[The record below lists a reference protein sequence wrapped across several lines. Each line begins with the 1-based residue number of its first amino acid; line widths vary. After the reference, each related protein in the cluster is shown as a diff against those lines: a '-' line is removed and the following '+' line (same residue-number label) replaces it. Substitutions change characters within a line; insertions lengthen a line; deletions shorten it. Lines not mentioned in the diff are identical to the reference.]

1 MIRGTWEHLRSW
13 TRRTTASLCRAIEQR
28 WNNLGLRTKMSSMV
42 IVGLVGLLAVFALMG
57 ISTTSQANQQ
67 VLSERVSIARLSAA
81 ILDSSLRQIQS
92 VLYMAR
98 SSEALRDLQS
108 PAAGR
113 QMALAAAY
121 QEIELL
127 SQGVYLLDAGGSPLA
142 SAGKGAPAIAWSE
155 VPAVQKMRLWKE
167 DELLVSII
175 PGDTPKAAVLLPLY
189 ASNGKLSGML
199 AALLDF
205 SNSSFLPSARNL
217 YLGESGTIDV
227 IDPQGVI
234 LLSTHP
240 DNALKNEDMIKFLS
254 RFFVAGAPVVE
265 TCLGCYGEDDPDA
278 GDEVIAFAPLT
289 QAPWGVVVRQ
299 KAVEAF
305 APVRKL
311 TIQTLI
317 LSLVTVAGAMG
328 LVWVTTS
335 SVIQPVQFLTVAAK
349 RIADGDLN
357 APSDQPSQN
366 APRTD
371 EIGALEESFI
381 RMRQRLKQSIEEI
394 QAWNLELDARVQE
407 RTLALRASQL
417 EAQAARDDLQA
428 VIDALTDELIV
439 IGVEDH
445 RIQQMNR
452 IARERY
458 QDLQVSNETC
468 CYQLGGQDAHCQ
480 SSNHKCPI
488 TKILATGK
496 SAKATHITEGA
507 EPGRRIYT
515 DIVASPMRDGDGKIT
530 RIVELRRNVTEEISL
545 RESLVRRNQ
554 QLAILNAVANTVN
567 QSLNLEDILGRAL
580 DEMLRLTEIDIGAIF
595 LQEEA
600 GPGLK
605 LMAYRGMT
613 EESARGAAQF
623 GMLDSSCGGILE
635 ANQVLIVPDLSRLH
649 TRRARALQKEKLST
663 LVHVPLT
670 AKGCVLGSMCVGT
683 RHLREFGAEEQGLLN
698 AIGSQIAVAIEN
710 ARLYAEVQHKEHVRG
725 ELLKKAIN
733 AQEEE
738 RKRIARELHDDTSQA
753 LAALLFAAEEGLEMK
768 DPVEVSRRL
777 ESMRDLSQRT
787 LDGVHKIIFDLRPSM
802 LDHLGLVP
810 ALRWLAESR
819 LESKGIRVSIEETSL
834 SRRLPAEIETAI
846 FRMVQEAISNIARH
860 SGARNASILFRFDE
874 YNAVVTVED
883 DGIGFDVEDWSIFPD
898 SARGLGLL
906 SMQERVALLGGD
918 LEIDSNQGSGTRIF
932 IRVPIAE
939 RRSLYA

>member
-1 MIRGTWEHLRSW
+1 MG
-13 TRRTTASLCRAIEQR
+13 A
-28 WNNLGLRTKMSSMV
+28 MV
-42 IVGLVGLLAVFALMG
+42 TVGLVGLLAVFALMG

-81 ILDSSLRQIQS
+81 ILDSSLRQIES

-98 SSEALRDLQS
+98 SSEALRDPQQ
-108 PAAGR
+108 PAGGR
-113 QMALAAAY
+113 LAALKKAY
-121 QEIELL
+121 EEIRGI
-127 SQGVYLLDAGGSPLA
+127 SRGVYLLDANGNPLA
-142 SAGKGAPAIAWSE
+142 WAGNASWDTAW
-155 VPAVQKMRLWKE
+155 
-167 DELLVSII
+167 DEL
-175 PGDTPKAAVLLPLY
+175 AAVKKMSLWEKDQSQLSILPGEKPVAAVVLPLFTPSGEP
-189 ASNGKLSGML
+189 AGML

-205 SNSSFLPSARNL
+205 SNSSFLPSARTL

-227 IDPQGVI
+227 IDPQGNL
-234 LLSTHP
+234 LLSTRP
-240 DNALKNEDMIKFLS
+240 DNALKNEDMIKFLR
-254 RFFVAGAPVVE
+254 RFFVEGAPVVE

-305 APVRKL
+305 APVRRL
-311 TIQTLI
+311 SIQTMI
-317 LSLVTVAGAMG
+317 LSLVTMAGALA

-335 SVIQPVQFLTVAAK
+335 SVIRPVQSLTVAAK
-349 RIADGDLN
+349 RIAGGDLT
-357 APSDQPSQN
+357 APDDLQAQKP
-366 APRTD
+366 PRTD
-371 EIGALEESFI
+371 EIGALEESFN
-381 RMRQRLKQSIEEI
+381 RMRERLKQSIEEI
-394 QAWNLELDARVQE
+394 RAWNQELDARVQE

-439 IGVEDH
+439 IGVDDH

-452 IARERY
+452 VARERY

-488 TKILATGK
+488 NKVLATGK
-496 SAKATHITEGA
+496 SAKVTHITEGP

-515 DIVASPMRDGDGKIT
+515 DIVASPMRDASGKIT

-545 RESLVRRNQ
+545 RESLMRRNQ

-567 QSLNLEDILGRAL
+567 QSLNLEEILSRAL

-595 LQEEA
+595 LQEETS
-600 GPGLK
+600 PGLR
-605 LMAYRGMT
+605 LMAHRGMT
-613 EESARGAAQF
+613 EAAARSAAQF
-623 GMLDSSCGGILE
+623 GLLDSSCGGVME
-635 ANQVLIVPDLSRLH
+635 AKQVLIVPDLSRLH
-649 TRRARALQKEKLST
+649 TRRARVLQNENLST

-670 AKGCVLGSMCVGT
+670 AKGFVLGSMCVGT
-683 RHLREFGAEEQGLLN
+683 RRLREFGPEEQDLLN

-768 DPVEVSRRL
+768 DPDEVSRRL
-777 ESMRDLSQRT
+777 ESMRDLCQRT

-810 ALRWLAESR
+810 ALRWLAETR
-819 LESKGIRVSIEETSL
+819 LESKGIRVSIEEYTL
-834 SRRLPAEIETAI
+834 NQRLPAEVETAI
-846 FRMVQEAISNIARH
+846 FRVVQEAISNIARH

-874 YNAVVTVED
+874 YDAVVTVED
-883 DGIGFDVEDWSIFPD
+883 DGIGFDVEDWNVHPD

-906 SMQERVALLGGD
+906 SMQERVELLGGD
-918 LEIDSNQGSGTRIF
+918 LEIDSSHGEGTRIY

-939 RRSLYA
+939 RRSMYA